1 MKNRM
6 SIKVLFTIC
15 IISLSVVLFFA
26 SWLKSSGYRTFED
39 SIYKSNPNHSDSIE
53 EGPAPVYVEE
63 ITDSFVFVE
72 TDTNELSYKFEQ
84 GISVQKVYPDIVD
97 MNLLPEKKIDTCI
110 KNAKEV
116 KIGAPPS
123 GWKKLEEI
131 KDKEQKPD
139 DDETSTKD
147 KE

>member
-1 MKNRM
+1 MKNSM
-6 SIKVLFTIC
+6 SMKVLCAIC
-15 IISLSVVLFFA
+15 IISFSLVLFFA
-26 SWLKSSGYRTFED
+26 SWLKSNGYQKIVDSTFE
-39 SIYKSNPNHSDSIE
+39 SNLNHSDSIE
-53 EGPAPVYVEE
+53 EGPAPVDFEE
-63 ITDSFVFVE
+63 ITDSSFFVE
-72 TDTNELSYKFEQ
+72 TDTNEFSYEFEQ

-123 GWKKLEEI
+123 GWKKLKEI
-131 KDKEQKPD
+131 KDKEQEPD
-139 DDETSTKD
+139 DDETNTED